1 MTSLETLQHLNSSR
15 KLTNSLRTA
24 RSIRSSST
32 ALSLVVLT
40 SSVLLNLLTPAELIL
55 DLAAL
60 DALKLLKELNACGA
74 RLIASVLE
82 RELVL
87 ARPHRDALDGDESG
101 GGTGS
106 HDLVEGGDLFVLD
119 LWWEKLLA

>member
-1 MTSLETLQHLNSSR
+1 MTSFDTLQRLNISR
-15 KLTNSLRTA
+15 KLTNSLRTV
-24 RSIRSSST
+24 RSIWASST
-32 ALSLVVLT
+32 ALSLVVLA
-40 SSVLLNLLTPAELIL
+40 SSVLLNLLAPAELIL
-55 DLAAL
+55 NLAAL
-60 DALKLLKELNACGA
+60 DALKLLKELDACGA

-82 RELVL
+82 RELVVTR
-87 ARPHRDALDGDESG
+87 AHRDALDGNESG